1 MSTPQQ
7 QRVTELLTALF
18 DYDEK
23 NLSSFSNSV
32 QRANELEYPIPGE
45 RGMQLENMRFILS
58 NRDSLLESVP
68 QASEQILTNMEKD
81 LLSTLQYVG
90 YTTANPYMIENLR
103 SMTDANEQTTFVY
116 FNAMLKEEAL
126 RRLDEN
132 RAELETI
139 RKSYCDELDEQRWA
153 RLRETRA
160 LYDSLEDKII
170 EIADDNIKLG
180 QSIDD
185 SSPERFAKTWAAHKE
200 GLARLEAVN
209 QQRSD
214 IVRSMPEITYLPR
227 NYQRKENEQLTGKLS
242 KGFEW
247 VQIAQEQVRQSILD
261 DSMNL
266 WEITP
271 VVVTVLERMNPT
283 EEELAAIEQK
293 MISDQK
299 KENRFKIGTVA
310 LSAAATIACF
320 FLSGGAATALR
331 LAAKAGA
338 VTVATAGGI
347 VMGVDELANA
357 LETERMVYASMYGK
371 EDGAFTDEDI
381 VSAKNGTR
389 ATAFLFALDIF
400 GTFEAVQ
407 AWKMLGRFNGLS
419 SRTQDV
425 LGSLKDG
432 KKILSTLDNTQLTIL
447 NSLDDASVARINT
460 LKDSDVVLK
469 RLVTYYN
476 NDTTFISELV
486 KSTTN
491 PYDLQDPAKLL
502 NRYANSFSSFDDFA
516 LEVGKRVDIPDAQ
529 RVDYLQK
536 AFATLTESQRTNLT
550 IPDDVQY
557 VRGFAQNGRVDY
569 YWPKNMGLVPGS
581 DKAITKLPKEWV
593 RVGGMRGRNFTI
605 RKPDGTFYTYNE
617 TAIPYMQNPQ
627 ALNTGRFINYEYF
640 KKIDAIK
647 NNDMKALNA
656 LLKKEKIP
664 VVDID
669 EFLDITSAYKKY
681 LQSIPP
687 TITADPTYGIMGTVA
702 EWIDDVSGLRYF
714 DGGAP
719 QIITPLSGRQFER
732 LGIIK

>member
-1 MSTPQQ
+1 MSTPRQ

-68 QASEQILTNMEKD
+68 QASEQILTYMEKD
-81 LLSTLQYVG
+81 LLGTLQYVG

-103 SMTDANEQTTFVY
+103 SMTASDEQTTYLY

-139 RKSYCDELDEQRWA
+139 RKSYCDELDAQRWA

-160 LYDSLEDKII
+160 RYDSLEDKII
-170 EIADDNIKLG
+170 EIADDNTKLEP
-180 QSIDD
+180 IDE
-185 SSPERFAKTWAAHKE
+185 STPERFAKTWAAHKE
-200 GLARLEAVN
+200 GLARLDAVN
-209 QQRSD
+209 QERSN

-227 NYQRKENEQLTGKLS
+227 NYQRKGNEQLTGKLS

-247 VQIAQEQVRQSILD
+247 VKIAQEQVRESILD
-261 DSMNL
+261 DTMNL

-271 VVVTVLERMNPT
+271 VVVTVLERMKPNAR
-283 EEELAAIEQK
+283 ELAAIERK
-293 MISDQK
+293 MESDRK
-299 KENRFKIGTVA
+299 KRKRFKIGTVA
-310 LSAAATIACF
+310 LSTAATIACF
-320 FLSGGAATALR
+320 FLSGGAATALQ
-331 LAAKAGA
+331 LAARAGA

-371 EDGAFTDEDI
+371 EDGTFTDEDI

-400 GTFEAVQ
+400 GAFEAVQ

-425 LGSLKDG
+425 LGTLNDG
-432 KKILSTLDNTQLTIL
+432 KKVLASLDNTQLTIL

-476 NDTTFISELV
+476 DDTTFITKLV
-486 KSTTN
+486 NSTTN
-491 PYDLQDPAKLL
+491 PFDLQDPAKLL

-536 AFATLTESQRTNLT
+536 AFATLTDTQRRNLT
-550 IPDDVQY
+550 IPVDVKY
-557 VRGFAQNGRVDY
+557 VRGFTSKGYVDY

-581 DKAITKLPKEWV
+581 DEAITKLPKEWV
-593 RVGGMRGRNFTI
+593 RVGDLRGKNFTVQ
-605 RKPDGTFYTYNE
+605 KPDGTFYTNNE
-617 TAIPYMQNPQ
+617 TAIPYIHNPQ
-627 ALNTGRFINYEYF
+627 AVNTGRFINRNYF

-647 NNDMKALNA
+647 NNDLKALNA
-656 LLKKEKIP
+656 LLQKQGIP
-664 VVDID
+664 VIGKN
-669 EFLDITSAYKKY
+669 EFNQIYARYNKY
-681 LQSIPP
+681 LSTIPS
-687 TITADPTYGIMGTVA
+687 TITADPTYGIIGTVA
-702 EWIDDVSGLRYF
+702 EWVDETTGLRYL

-719 QIITPLSGRQFER
+719 QIVTPLSGDDLKS
-732 LGIIK
+732 LGIIR

>member
-1 MSTPQQ
+1 MSTPRQ

-68 QASEQILTNMEKD
+68 QASEQMLTYMEKD

-103 SMTDANEQTTFVY
+103 SMTASDEQTTYLY

-139 RKSYCDELDEQRWA
+139 RKSYCDELDAQRWA

-160 LYDSLEDKII
+160 RYDSLEDKII
-170 EIADDNIKLG
+170 EIADDNTKLEP
-180 QSIDD
+180 IDE
-185 SSPERFAKTWAAHKE
+185 STPERFAKTWAAHKD
-200 GLARLEAVN
+200 GIARLDAVK
-209 QQRSD
+209 QERSN

-227 NYQRKENEQLTGKLS
+227 NYQRKENEQLTSKLS

-247 VQIAQEQVRQSILD
+247 VSVAQEQVRQSILD
-261 DSMNL
+261 DTMNL

-271 VVVTVLERMNPT
+271 VVVSVLERMKPNGR
-283 EEELAAIEQK
+283 ELAAIERK
-293 MISDQK
+293 MESDRKRK
-299 KENRFKIGTVA
+299 KRFKIGTVA
-310 LSAAATIACF
+310 LSTAATIACF
-320 FLSGGAATALR
+320 FLSGGAATALQ
-331 LAAKAGA
+331 LAARAGA

-371 EDGAFTDEDI
+371 EDGTFTDEDI

-389 ATAFLFALDIF
+389 ATAFYFALDIF
-400 GTFEAVQ
+400 GAFEAIQ

-425 LGSLKDG
+425 LGTLNDG
-432 KKILSTLDNTQLTIL
+432 KKVLASLDNTQLTIL
-447 NSLDDASVARINT
+447 NSLDDVSVARINS
-460 LKDSDVVLK
+460 LKDSDMVLK

-476 NDTTFISELV
+476 NDTAFVTNLV
-486 KSTTN
+486 NSTTN
-491 PYDLQDPAKLL
+491 PFDLQDPAKLL

-536 AFATLTESQRTNLT
+536 AFATLTDTQRKNLT
-550 IPDDVQY
+550 IPDDVKY
-557 VRGFAQNGRVDY
+557 VRGFTSKGYVDY

-593 RVGGMRGRNFTI
+593 RVGGMKGRNFTI

-647 NNDMKALNA
+647 NNDMNALNA

-702 EWIDDVSGLRYF
+702 EWVDEVTGLRYF

-719 QIITPLSGRQFER
+719 QIITPLSGRD
-732 LGIIK
+732 LKLIGIIK

>member
-1 MSTPQQ
+1 MSTPRQ

-68 QASEQILTNMEKD
+68 QASEQMLTYMEKD

-103 SMTDANEQTTFVY
+103 SMTASDEQTTYLY

-139 RKSYCDELDEQRWA
+139 RKSYCDELDAQRWA

-160 LYDSLEDKII
+160 RYDSLEDKII
-170 EIADDNIKLG
+170 EIADDNTKLEP
-180 QSIDD
+180 IDE
-185 SSPERFAKTWAAHKE
+185 STPERFAKTWAAHKD
-200 GLARLEAVN
+200 GIARLDAVK
-209 QQRSD
+209 QERSN

-227 NYQRKENEQLTGKLS
+227 NYQRKENEQLTSKLS

-247 VQIAQEQVRQSILD
+247 VSVAQEQVRQSILD
-261 DSMNL
+261 DTMNL

-271 VVVTVLERMNPT
+271 VVVSVLERMQPT
-283 EEELAAIEQK
+283 VEELAAIERK
-293 MISDQK
+293 MESDKK
-299 KENRFKIGTVA
+299 KENRFKIGTVG

-320 FLSGGAATALR
+320 FLSGGAATALQ

-371 EDGAFTDEDI
+371 EYGAFTDEDI

-400 GTFEAVQ
+400 GAFEAIQ

-432 KKILSTLDNTQLTIL
+432 KKVLETLSPEQLSRLSQLPSNDPIYPLLDTMKNG
-447 NSLDDASVARINT
+447 RINGVSV
-460 LKDSDVVLK
+460 DEYIAIRQRANQGVGNV
-469 RLVTYYN
+469 
-476 NDTTFISELV
+476 DTTFTQSKQIIKPGTSEHKTLSWESYKDAGGEWDYERWSKTYENNMLRATKANEAVDQYHEAIKWGNREVTVDILLDNSSVTRRLDIADIDLQQGIEYKTGYTYAREDIVWEVTRDSELV
-486 KSTTN
+486 RNGWDITWVIEGRIST
-491 PYDLQDPAKLL
+491 P
-502 NRYANSFSSFDDFA
+502 
-516 LEVGKRVDIPDAQ
+516 LE
-529 RVDYLQK
+529 
-536 AFATLTESQRTNLT
+536 NL
-550 IPDDVQY
+550 
-557 VRGFAQNGRVDY
+557 
-569 YWPKNMGLVPGS
+569 
-581 DKAITKLPKEWV
+581 
-593 RVGGMRGRNFTI
+593 
-605 RKPDGTFYTYNE
+605 
-617 TAIPYMQNPQ
+617 
-627 ALNTGRFINYEYF
+627 
-640 KKIDAIK
+640 
-647 NNDMKALNA
+647 
-656 LLKKEKIP
+656 LLKNH
-664 VVDID
+664 
-669 EFLDITSAYKKY
+669 
-681 LQSIPP
+681 
-687 TITADPTYGIMGTVA
+687 
-702 EWIDDVSGLRYF
+702 
-714 DGGAP
+714 
-719 QIITPLSGRQFER
+719 
-732 LGIIK
+732 IKVIKR